1 MATGIRKR
9 GDSYE
14 ASIYLKREG
23 RKVRKT
29 FPTLAAAK
37 AWRAEALVAA
47 SKGAMRAPKPTT
59 LREAWTAWHEGAKAG
74 TVLNRSGNPFKPS
87 AIRGYE
93 GGMRLRVLP
102 ELGGAKLSEIRRA
115 DLQALVNRLHADGLS
130 ASAIQVTLLPVRA
143 IYRQHREDVPVN
155 PCDGLDLPAIR
166 SRRDRIPTP
175 SEVEALIA
183 ALPESDRAL
192 WATAFYAGLRRGE
205 LQGLRWDDVDLA
217 SGVIRIERGW
227 DAAEGEIEPKSSA
240 GRRKVPITAV
250 LRDHLDEHRLRSGGE
265 GFVFTHRFPDTPFSS
280 VASQRR
286 ADKAWKVA
294 GLGRLTLHECRHG
307 YASFMIDA
315 GVNAKALSVFMGHS
329 SITVTLDLYGHL
341 LPGGEA
347 EAAALADT
355 YLEAQQEREV
365 ERARAADSDRT
376 GAFTGASLAPEAEKA
391 LD

>member
-14 ASIYLKREG
+14 ASVYLKREG

-29 FPTLAAAK
+29 FPTLAAARS
-37 AWRAEALVAA
+37 WRAEASVMA
-47 SKGAMRAPKPTT
+47 SRGGLRAPKPTT

-87 AIRGYE
+87 ALRGYE
-93 GGMRLRVLP
+93 GAMRRRVLP
-102 ELGGAKLSEIRRA
+102 ELGGAKLANIQRA

-130 ASAIQVTLLPVRA
+130 ASAIQVTLLPIRA
-143 IYRQHREDVPVN
+143 IYRQHRDDIAVN
-155 PCDGLDLPAIR
+155 PCDALDLPAIR

-183 ALPESDRAL
+183 AVPESDRAL
-192 WATAFYAGLRRGE
+192 WAVAFYAGLRRGE
-205 LQGLRWDDVDLA
+205 LQGLRWEDVDLA
-217 SGVIRIERGW
+217 AGVIRVERGW

-250 LRDHLDEHRLRSGGE
+250 LRDYLLAHKLATGGE
-265 GFVFTHRFPDTPFSS
+265 GFVFTRRHPDKPFSS
-280 VASQRR
+280 VASQKR
-286 ADKAWKVA
+286 ADKAWKAA

-315 GVNAKALSVFMGHS
+315 GINPKALQTFMGHS

-341 LPGGEA
+341 MPGGEA

-355 YLEAQQEREV
+355 YLEAQQQREA
-365 ERARAADSDRT
+365 ERARGAEPGVT
-376 GAFTGASLAPEAEKA
+376 GAPTGAPLAHGADKP